1 MAILITNKVDYR
13 EKYITRDK
21 QGHFIMVKWPI
32 RSENIAIL
40 NVQAPNEINSK
51 YMKKNL
57 IEQSEEL
64 DKFKII
70 LKHFFTSFSIID
82 T

>member
-21 QGHFIMVKWPI
+21 QGYFIMVKWPI

-40 NVQAPNEINSK
+40 NVQAPN
-51 YMKKNL
+51 
-57 IEQSEEL
+57 
-64 DKFKII
+64 
-70 LKHFFTSFSIID
+70 
-82 T
+82 